1 MENAVRISVPVWV
14 TILIITV
21 VFSAFG
27 GMEPECKDLYGTG
40 K

>member
-21 VFSAFG
+21 VFPHSEDGA
-27 GMEPECKDLYGTG
+27 
-40 K
+40 